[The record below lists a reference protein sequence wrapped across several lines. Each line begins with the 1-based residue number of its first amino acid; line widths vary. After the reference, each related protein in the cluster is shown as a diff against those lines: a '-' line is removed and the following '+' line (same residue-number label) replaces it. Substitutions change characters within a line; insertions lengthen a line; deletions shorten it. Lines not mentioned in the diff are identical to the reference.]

1 MGYKR
6 KEKESYLKIWENK
19 WVVFEPL
26 NMEQRGRVL
35 SAMMAKAFGGEIPS
49 LDTVEA
55 FAFHI
60 LSAQMDYDPA
70 HYKELCNKNANNANK
85 GAGLPPPTKDGQD
98 EPEQANVDER
108 QPPPT
113 KDGQADQ
120 SIVHSPQA
128 IGNSPRDNA
137 ADADSACACDPELA
151 KAISYYRRLVNPT
164 FGRMEAEELTK
175 YTAQFGA
182 DVIIYAIDK
191 ALAANKRTWTYIR
204 GILKS
209 WERQGVKTLVDAQRM
224 DADFEAQK
232 CNKPADRGKGIK
244 PPIVYDYGN
253 TEGSF

>member
-60 LSAQMDYDPA
+60 LSAQMDYDTA
-70 HYKELCNKNANNANK
+70 HYKELCNKNASNANK
-85 GAGLPPPTKDGQD
+85 GAGTPPPPKDGQD
-98 EPEQANVDER
+98 EPEQASVDER
-108 QPPPT
+108 QPPPP

-128 IGNSPRDNA
+128 IVHSPRDNTAA
-137 ADADSACACDPELA
+137 ADSACDPELA
-151 KAISYYRRLVNPT
+151 KAIEYYRRLVNPT
-164 FGRMEAEELTK
+164 FGRMEAEELTR

-182 DVIIYAIDK
+182 DLVIYAVDK

-204 GILKS
+204 GILKG
-209 WERQGVKTLVDAQRM
+209 WERQSVKTLADAQRL

-232 CNKPADRGKGIK
+232 RDRPADRGKGAK
-244 PPIVYDYGN
+244 LPTVYDYGN